1 MNPDITPDL
10 CPGQRGSMLLSVL
23 FIILVLAAL
32 MAGLATLSSQSS
44 QQLVYEVQALKARL
58 AAESVLEKQVFA
70 LLNSID
76 ADVVSEEDDMN
87 GCSAYIVDPLN
98 RAEAAGIKQVNVTA
112 VGNCDSGQLTVI
124 RNIEVEVIE

>member
-1 MNPDITPDL
+1 
-10 CPGQRGSMLLSVL
+10 
-23 FIILVLAAL
+23 

-76 ADVVSEEDDMN
+76 ADVISDEDDMG
-87 GCSAYIVDPLN
+87 GCSAHIVDPLN
-98 RAEAAGIKQVNVTA
+98 RAEDTGIKQVNVTA
-112 VGNCDSGQLTVI
+112 VGNCRASQLTVI